1 MAPTAAIR
9 EPGPPPRVAS
19 PRGLARA
26 RIVGDAPIEI
36 ALVASVGELGL
47 WLWLGDGDAGAA
59 GLGLGGTVGGSG
71 GTVGGVAGG
80 GVGRGV
86 DGGGAVG
93 GGVGVGV
100 GGAVADWTTIVP
112 CIVGWMEQW

>member
-1 MAPTAAIR
+1 MAPAAAIR

-47 WLWLGDGDAGAA
+47 WL
-59 GLGLGGTVGGSG
+59 
-71 GTVGGVAGG
+71 
-80 GVGRGV
+80 
-86 DGGGAVG
+86 
-93 GGVGVGV
+93 
-100 GGAVADWTTIVP
+100 
-112 CIVGWMEQW
+112 